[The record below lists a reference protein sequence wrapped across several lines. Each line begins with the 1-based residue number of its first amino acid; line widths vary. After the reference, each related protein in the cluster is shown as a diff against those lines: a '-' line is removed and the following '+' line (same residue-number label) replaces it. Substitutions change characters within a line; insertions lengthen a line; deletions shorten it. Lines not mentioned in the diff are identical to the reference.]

1 MNQVKIERINS
12 SLQEQISYILAT
24 EVKNPD
30 IKFVTIT
37 GVKTAS
43 DLGSAKVYFT
53 VLDNEKRKQT
63 LDALKGASGFI
74 RKELCD
80 RVEIRKMP
88 EISFVYDTSIEY
100 GNKIE
105 QILEEIKKEDSSNGE
120 N

>member
-53 VLDNEKRKQT
+53 ALDNEKRKQT
-63 LDALKGASGFI
+63 LDALKEASGFI
-74 RKELCD
+74 RHELRE
-80 RVEIRKMP
+80 RVDIRQIP
-88 EISFVYDTSIEY
+88 ELKFIYDESIEY
-100 GNKIE
+100 GMRIEEKIS
-105 QILEEIKKEDSSNGE
+105 QLHD
-120 N
+120 

>member
-63 LDALKGASGFI
+63 LDALKEASGFI
-74 RKELCD
+74 RHELRE
-80 RVEIRKMP
+80 RVDIRQIP
-88 EISFVYDTSIEY
+88 ELKFIYDESIEY
-100 GNKIE
+100 GMRIEEKIS
-105 QILEEIKKEDSSNGE
+105 QLHD
-120 N
+120 

>member
-53 VLDNEKRKQT
+53 VLDNEKRKKT
-63 LDALKGASGFI
+63 LDALKEASGFI
-74 RKELCD
+74 RHELRE
-80 RVEIRKMP
+80 RVDIRQIP
-88 EISFVYDTSIEY
+88 ELKFIYDESIEY
-100 GNKIE
+100 GMRIEEKIS
-105 QILEEIKKEDSSNGE
+105 QLHD
-120 N
+120 

>member
-63 LDALKGASGFI
+63 LDALKEASGFI
-74 RKELCD
+74 RHELRERID
-80 RVEIRKMP
+80 IRQIP
-88 EISFVYDTSIEY
+88 ELKFIYDESIEY
-100 GNKIE
+100 GMRIE
-105 QILEEIKKEDSSNGE
+105 ETISKLHE
-120 N
+120 